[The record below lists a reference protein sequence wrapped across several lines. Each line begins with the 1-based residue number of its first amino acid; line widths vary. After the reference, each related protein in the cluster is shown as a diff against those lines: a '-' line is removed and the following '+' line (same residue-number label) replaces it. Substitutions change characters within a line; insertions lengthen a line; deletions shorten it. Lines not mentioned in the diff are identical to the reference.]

1 MSLRKSILL
10 TAFVFLAPLYGCAD
24 NKISENTDITVS
36 RDVFAMDTYINMK
49 VYGSDAEAALDEAEK
64 RIYDLENELSAT
76 SEKSDIWA
84 INNADG
90 KDVAV
95 CADTSVLIK
104 KAVEMGDITH
114 GALDITVFPILKEW
128 GFTTEEYHVPE
139 KNKLNDLLK
148 NVDYSKIRL
157 KDKNVSI
164 PEDAEIDLGALAKG
178 YTGDEIMNIFKTH
191 DIESAIISLGGNVQA
206 LGSKPDG
213 SDWKVA
219 VRDPFNPVTDMCIVE
234 IHDKAIITSG
244 NYERFF
250 TDDDGTKYWHI
261 IDPSDGYPAANGFVS
276 VTVIG
281 ENGLI
286 CDSLSTALFVAGT
299 EGYKGIIKNY
309 PEYDFIFVTDA
320 EKIYYTNGIEEKF
333 QNISAMNAEVINID

>member
-24 NKISENTDITVS
+24 NKISENTDIAVS
-36 RDVFAMDTYINMK
+36 RDVFAMDTYMNMK

-76 SEKSDIWA
+76 SETSDIWA

-128 GFTTEEYHVPE
+128 GFTTGEYHIPDE
-139 KNKLNDLLK
+139 TRLGALLSK
-148 NVDYSKIRL
+148 VDYRSINI
-157 KDKNVSI
+157 DGNNVSI

-178 YTGDEIMNIFKTH
+178 YTGDEIVDIFREH
-191 DIESAIISLGGNVQA
+191 GIGSAIISLGGNVQA
-206 LGSKPDG
+206 IGSKPDG
-213 SDWKVA
+213 SGWKVA
-219 VRDPFNPVTDMCIVE
+219 VRDPYYPEKDMCVVE
-234 IHDKAIITSG
+234 IKDRAVITSG

-250 TDDDGTKYWHI
+250 IGDNGNKYWHI
-261 IDPSDGYPAANGFVS
+261 IDPDDGRPADNGFVS

-281 ENGLI
+281 SNGLI
-286 CDSLSTALFVAGT
+286 CDCLSTALFVAGRDKYDAIT
-299 EGYKGIIKNY
+299 SEFNG
-309 PEYDFIFVTDA
+309 YDFIFVTDD
-320 EKIYYTNGIEEKF
+320 EKIIYTEGLADTF
-333 QNISAMNAEVINID
+333 QNISSMTAEVITDD